1 MAETRIPNAA
11 AVGVGHETELMEE
24 EGELTERETA
34 FVHAVTN
41 FSNASVHL
49 VALCEEHMGKDTKEW
64 TTSNPIMKR
73 IRRKLRNFW
82 VEFFWKDG
90 GLYGRARAIEL
101 MDKDATEIV
110 ETMQT
115 ELSRKPS
122 EFEKGSDKAIFIER
136 MNRNFQ
142 NHFQNKVLNPAKL
155 LHEVPTV
162 LMTINRRHLFQVRSH
177 SSFFNYFYFLA
188 TEHRDSGPGERMQS
202 RSDYNVGSA
211 SIWWILFSCEVA
223 SRNRKDIE

>member
-1 MAETRIPNAA
+1 
-11 AVGVGHETELMEE
+11 
-24 EGELTERETA
+24 
-34 FVHAVTN
+34 
-41 FSNASVHL
+41 
-49 VALCEEHMGKDTKEW
+49 
-64 TTSNPIMKR
+64 
-73 IRRKLRNFW
+73 
-82 VEFFWKDG
+82 
-90 GLYGRARAIEL
+90 

-162 LMTINRRHLFQVRSH
+162 LMTINRRHL
-177 SSFFNYFYFLA
+177 
-188 TEHRDSGPGERMQS
+188 
-202 RSDYNVGSA
+202 
-211 SIWWILFSCEVA
+211 
-223 SRNRKDIE
+223 